1 VARVIV
7 LDSGV
12 LIAYLNPADA
22 HHERVVSFL
31 VERADEPFSVA
42 TLTLSECLV
51 HPARSDKLPIA
62 LESLRMLELDVEDMR
77 ERDAIPMARLREET
91 RLKMPD
97 AVVLHTAMAFAGS
110 VATTDRALSIAAM
123 RVGVAAQLL
132 V

>member
-1 VARVIV
+1 MIV

-12 LIAYLNPADA
+12 LIAFLNPADA

-31 VERADEPFSVA
+31 VEHADEQFSVA
-42 TLTLSECLV
+42 AMTMAECLV
-51 HPARSDKLPIA
+51 HPIRADKLLVA
-62 LESLRMLELDVEDMR
+62 LESLMSLELDVEDMR
-77 ERDAIPMARLREET
+77 ERDAVPLARLRDDT

-110 VATTDRALSIAAM
+110 LATTDASLSIAAG

>member
-1 VARVIV
+1 MIV

-12 LIAYLNPADA
+12 LIAFLNPADA

-31 VERADEPFSVA
+31 VEHADEHFSVA
-42 TLTLSECLV
+42 AMTMAECLV
-51 HPARSDKLPIA
+51 HPIRADKLLLA
-62 LESLRMLELDVEDMR
+62 LESLMSLELDVEDMR
-77 ERDAIPMARLREET
+77 EKDAVPLARLREET

-110 VATTDRALSIAAM
+110 LATTDASLSIAAG

>member
-1 VARVIV
+1 VIV

-12 LIAYLNPADA
+12 LIAFLNPADA

-31 VERADEPFSVA
+31 VEHADEQFSVA
-42 TLTLSECLV
+42 AMTMAECLV
-51 HPARSDKLPIA
+51 HPIRADKLLVA
-62 LESLRMLELDVEDMR
+62 LESLMSLELDVEDMR
-77 ERDAIPMARLREET
+77 ERDAVPLARLRDDT

-110 VATTDRALSIAAM
+110 LATTDASLSIAAG

>member
-1 VARVIV
+1 MIV

-31 VERADEPFSVA
+31 VDHADEQFSVA
-42 TLTLSECLV
+42 AVTMAECLV
-51 HPARSDKLPIA
+51 YPIRADKLLVA
-62 LESLRMLELDVEDMR
+62 LESLMALELDVEDMR
-77 ERDAIPMARLREET
+77 EKDAVPLARLREET

-97 AVVLHTAMAFAGS
+97 AVVVHTAMAFAGS
-110 VATTDRALSIAAM
+110 LATTDASLSIAAG
-123 RVGVAAQLL
+123 RVGVTAQLL

>member
-1 VARVIV
+1 MIV

-12 LIAYLNPADA
+12 LIAFLNPADA

-31 VERADEPFSVA
+31 VDHADEQFSVA
-42 TLTLSECLV
+42 AMTMAECLV
-51 HPARSDKLPIA
+51 HPIRADKLLVA
-62 LESLRMLELDVEDMR
+62 LESLMALELDVEDMR
-77 ERDAIPMARLREET
+77 EKDAVPLARLREET

-97 AVVLHTAMAFAGS
+97 AVVVHTAMVFAGS
-110 VATTDRALSIAAM
+110 VATTDSALSIAAG

>member
-1 VARVIV
+1 MIV

-31 VERADEPFSVA
+31 VEHADEQFSVTA
-42 TLTLSECLV
+42 MTMAECLV
-51 HPARSDKLPIA
+51 HPIRADKLLVA
-62 LESLRMLELDVEDMR
+62 LESLMLLELDVEDMR
-77 ERDAIPMARLREET
+77 ERDAVPLARLRDET

-97 AVVLHTAMAFAGS
+97 AVVLHTATAFAGRL
-110 VATTDRALSIAAM
+110 ATTDSALSTAAG